1 MNEIIVECK
10 QCGSNEYLLVS
21 EQTGEVRCPYC
32 RNNWIEPKIAQSSL
46 FSLYAARTNVIKHPI
61 ALSEKERLELSSGF
75 RKALS
80 RTESDE
86 EEDKMMRNI
95 RARVIS
101 FGCMLLFM
109 IIALIA
115 YEANTFF

>member
-46 FSLYAARTNVIKHPI
+46 FLLFAARTNVIKHPI
-61 ALSEKERLELSSGF
+61 ALSEIERLELSSGF

-86 EEDKMMRNI
+86 EEDMMTRDMK
-95 RARVIS
+95 ARMISLGCLFLFGVI
-101 FGCMLLFM
+101 
-109 IIALIA
+109 ILIA
-115 YEANTFF
+115 SEANTFF